1 MNVVRMFGL
10 TDGGSNRRRA
20 RVAVRRFIDDR
31 VVEYEDLGSGR
42 FRLWAPS
49 EAVSTGYATARQPG
63 TPFAPMAHILACIHN
78 ALQRHGA
85 KPPDF
90 P

>member
-1 MNVVRMFGL
+1 MTDRNRPLTDHDVVHMFGL

-31 VVEYEDLGSGR
+31 VVEYEDLGGGR

-49 EAVSTGYATARQPG
+49 EAVSTGYAFRPDGARSGLYSQCVTATRG
-63 TPFAPMAHILACIHN
+63 EAP
-78 ALQRHGA
+78 
-85 KPPDF
+85 
-90 P
+90 